1 MMTGKK
7 KKKKKTFSSN
17 HNKINQQDT
26 QRQFVGQLSDQS
38 VQSQHN
44 FRVLNTEFR
53 KHRWSAPAKCSVLTF
68 SWTLCFPHCNANSCH
83 LLKASCK
90 PEL

>member
-1 MMTGKK
+1 MTE
-7 KKKKKTFSSN
+7 KKKKTSFSSN

-53 KHRWSAPAKCSVLTF
+53 KHRWSAPAKCSALT
-68 SWTLCFPHCNANSCH
+68 SLGLCAFRIAM
-83 LLKASCK
+83 LRAAVY
-90 PEL
+90 